1 MPSTPTSRPIPTSSP
16 PFDTAGGGPELAV
29 HDLGLRPY
37 EEVWAAMRSF
47 TESRDA
53 ATPDE
58 LWLVEHPPVFTQGR
72 NGRPEHL
79 INISGIP
86 VVETDRGGQVTYHGP
101 GQLVAYPLVDL
112 RRAGRGVRHHVHALE
127 QTVID
132 LLTGYGLTGVRK
144 ADAPGVYLDEPGQP
158 KIAAIGLRVR
168 AGRAYH
174 GVSLN
179 ISNDLAPFAMI
190 NPCGYAGMPV
200 ARLADRIPEA
210 DPEGIKPALTAALS
224 RVLTAGEE
232 PAHV

>member
-1 MPSTPTSRPIPTSSP
+1 MSSAPSEAPTEAQR
-16 PFDTAGGGPELAV
+16 GLLV
-29 HDLGLRPY
+29 RDLGERAY
-37 EEVWAAMRSF
+37 DQVWSAMRAFSDG
-47 TESRDA
+47 RDA

-79 INISGIP
+79 LNVTGIP

-127 QTVID
+127 QAVID
-132 LLTGYGLTGVRK
+132 LLAGYGLAAVRK
-144 ADAPGVYLDEPGQP
+144 ADAPGVYLDEPGLP
-158 KIAAIGLRVR
+158 KIAAVGLRVR
-168 AGRAYH
+168 AGCAYH

-179 ISNDLAPFAMI
+179 VANDLGPFAMI

-200 ARLADRIPEA
+200 ARLSDRIA
-210 DPEGIKPALTAALS
+210 DLDVAAVKPAFTQILTRL
-224 RVLTAGEE
+224 LTGAEE
-232 PAHV
+232 TAHV

>member
-1 MPSTPTSRPIPTSSP
+1 MSSAPSEVAHLDSAASVGR
-16 PFDTAGGGPELAV
+16 GLLV
-29 HDLGLRPY
+29 RDLGEHAY
-37 EEVWAAMRSF
+37 AAVWDAMRAF
-47 TESRDA
+47 TDARDD

-79 INISGIP
+79 VNITGIP

-112 RRAGRGVRHHVHALE
+112 RREGRGVRHHVRALE
-127 QTVID
+127 QAVID
-132 LLTGYGLTGVRK
+132 LLAAYGLTGVRK
-144 ADAPGVYLDEPGQP
+144 AEAPGVYLDEPGLP

-179 ISNDLAPFAMI
+179 VVNDLAPFAMI

-200 ARLADRIPEA
+200 ARLADRVSDI
-210 DPEGIKPALTAALS
+210 DPERVKADFTAALT
-224 RVLTAGEE
+224 RVLSTTEE
-232 PAHV
+232 PTHV

>member
-1 MPSTPTSRPIPTSSP
+1 MTLR
-16 PFDTAGGGPELAV
+16 V
-29 HDLGLRPY
+29 HDLGRRPY
-37 EEVWAAMRSF
+37 DETWRAMRAY
-47 TESRDA
+47 TEERG
-53 ATPDE
+53 PDSPDQ

-112 RRAGRGVRHHVHALE
+112 RRAGRGVRHHVHTLE
-127 QTVID
+127 QAVID
-132 LLTGYGLTGVRK
+132 LLAGYGLTGVRK
-144 ADAPGVYLDEPGQP
+144 ADAPGVYLDEPGLP
-158 KIAAIGLRVR
+158 KVAAIGLRVR

-179 ISNDLAPFAMI
+179 VSNDLAPFAMI

-210 DPEGIKPALTAALS
+210 DPEAVKPAFTAALTRLLS
-224 RVLTAGEE
+224 GDEE
-232 PAHV
+232 RSHV

>member
-1 MPSTPTSRPIPTSSP
+1 MSWRPSEVP
-16 PFDTAGGGPELAV
+16 AEGHGGLRV
-29 HDLGLRPY
+29 RDLGERPY

-47 TESRDA
+47 TDSRDA

-79 INISGIP
+79 LGITGIP
-86 VVETDRGGQVTYHGP
+86 VVHTDRGGQVTYHGP

-112 RRAGRGVRHHVHALE
+112 RRAGRGVRHHVNALE
-127 QTVID
+127 QAVID
-132 LLTGYGLTGVRK
+132 LLAGYGLAAVRK
-144 ADAPGVYLDEPGQP
+144 EGAPGVYLDEPGRP

-168 AGRAYH
+168 GGRAYH

-179 ISNDLAPFAMI
+179 VTSDLAPFAMI

-200 ARLADRIPEA
+200 ARLADRVPE
-210 DPEGIKPALTAALS
+210 PEPAAVKAAFTAALA
-224 RVLTAGEE
+224 RTLAGAEE
-232 PAHV
+232 TAHV

>member
-1 MPSTPTSRPIPTSSP
+1 MSWQPSEVPAEPR
-16 PFDTAGGGPELAV
+16 DGLLV
-29 HDLGLRPY
+29 RDLGERPY
-37 EEVWAAMRSF
+37 HEVWAAMRAF
-47 TESRDA
+47 TDGRAA
-53 ATPDE
+53 ATADE

-79 INISGIP
+79 LNITGIP

-101 GQLVAYPLVDL
+101 GQLVAYPLMDL

-127 QTVID
+127 QAVIE
-132 LLTGYGLTGVRK
+132 LLAGYGLTGVRK
-144 ADAPGVYLDEPGQP
+144 EGAPGVYLDEPGLP

-179 ISNDLAPFAMI
+179 VANDLGPFTMI

-200 ARLADRIPEA
+200 ARLADRAPGA
-210 DPEGIKPALTAALS
+210 DPETVKPAFTAILTRL
-224 RVLTAGEE
+224 LTGAEE
-232 PAHV
+232 TAHV

>member
-1 MPSTPTSRPIPTSSP
+1 MT
-16 PFDTAGGGPELAV
+16 V

-37 EEVWAAMRSF
+37 QEVWAAMRSF
-47 TESRDA
+47 TESRKTT
-53 ATPDE
+53 TPDE

-79 INISGIP
+79 VNISGVP

-127 QTVID
+127 QSVID
-132 LLTGYGLTGVRK
+132 LLAGYGLSGARK

-179 ISNDLAPFAMI
+179 VSNNLAPYAMI

-210 DPEGIKPALTAALS
+210 DLAAVKGSFTAALA
-224 RVLTAGEE
+224 RALPGGEE
-232 PAHV
+232 LSHV